1 MKSFNAYGQSSEKLF
16 GANVPVW
23 CGVVRPIQFGGTLDA
38 AYIKDKA
45 IYRAGTPVQYDEM
58 TRTFKP
64 MKNAEDAT
72 ITPNGY
78 LYNDIYIDAVAETDV
93 NNAATGAIVMNHP
106 DGLMI
111 DRTEFASI
119 ADTLKTQIPGVRLI
133 RDIVIAE

>member
-64 MKNAEDAT
+64 MENAEDAT

-78 LYNDIYIDAVAETDV
+78 LYNDI
-93 NNAATGAIVMNHP
+93 
-106 DGLMI
+106 
-111 DRTEFASI
+111 
-119 ADTLKTQIPGVRLI
+119 
-133 RDIVIAE
+133 